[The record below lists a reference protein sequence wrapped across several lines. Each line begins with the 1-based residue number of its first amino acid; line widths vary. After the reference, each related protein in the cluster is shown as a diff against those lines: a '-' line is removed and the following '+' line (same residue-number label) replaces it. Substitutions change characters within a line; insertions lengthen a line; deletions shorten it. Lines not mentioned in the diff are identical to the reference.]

1 VPEILAMLPT
11 LDIAASVL
19 ASTLRQWR
27 GTLARPGAAQPAL
40 MLELYDIENC
50 PYCRLV
56 REVLTELDL
65 DALILPCPGGGQ
77 RFRPQARDIAGKA
90 QFPLLV
96 DRNTDTRMLESA
108 DIIAYL
114 LREYADRSAPPSWLR
129 AIDLPSSMATN
140 TVRPMA
146 GMRARPS
153 HAPAQPLELFSF
165 ESSPYSRR
173 VRELLCELELPYR
186 LRNTGKAQWRDMGP
200 PSLRAALFP
209 QLPVSGRNRLELLE
223 RAGRVQVPWLFDP
236 NTEVA
241 LFESA
246 DIRQYLLDTY
256 ALR

>member
-1 VPEILAMLPT
+1 MLPT

-27 GTLARPGAAQPAL
+27 GTLARPGPVQPAL

-77 RFRPQARDIAGKA
+77 RFRPQAREIAGKA

-114 LREYADRSAPPSWLR
+114 FREYGGRRAPPAWR
-129 AIDLPSSMATN
+129 RVVDLPGSMTASAM
-140 TVRPMA
+140 RPMA
-146 GMRARPS
+146 GMRARASQLPG
-153 HAPAQPLELFSF
+153 QPLELFSF

-173 VRELLCELELPYR
+173 VRELLCELEIPYR

-200 PSLRAALFP
+200 PGLRSALFP

-246 DIRQYLLDTY
+246 AIRQYLLDNY
-256 ALR
+256 ALG